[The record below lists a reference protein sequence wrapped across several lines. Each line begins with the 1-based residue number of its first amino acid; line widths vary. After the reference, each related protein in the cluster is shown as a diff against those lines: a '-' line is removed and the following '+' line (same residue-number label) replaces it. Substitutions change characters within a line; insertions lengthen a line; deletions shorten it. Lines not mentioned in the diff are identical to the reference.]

1 MKETTTKKIR
11 WVIAHEPIDLFLRA
25 AERFSNAVKTQTQ
38 GQLDIEI
45 LSLTEYSEK
54 YNQGK
59 KITKH
64 DLLDLMEAGV
74 VEASQMY
81 TTWLGHYNKDMFV
94 LDMPF
99 LFRDHEHADRV
110 LEGDIGEYLLKG
122 LENSSAVRG
131 LAFTYSGGYRIIPA
145 NKELS
150 TVESFRGTKIRTA
163 RSPVAIDTFKALGA
177 EVIDTVEL
185 EEMNDAAKE
194 GIIEAGESTFVRV
207 FPLKQAEA
215 FGKINDTAHSLFLTS
230 IIISTKFWDTLDDTT
245 QEIMKNAA
253 LDAARL
259 ERRESVAQ
267 IDDIINECETKGVPV
282 ITMSKEETDKFK
294 SKTKTIYEKYQNF
307 FSTDLIN
314 QIQKK

>member
-1 MKETTTKKIR
+1 MKTIR

-25 AERFSNAVKTQTQ
+25 AERFTKAVREQTN
-38 GQLDIEI
+38 GELDIEI

-54 YNQGK
+54 YNNGV

-64 DLLDLMEAGV
+64 DLLQLMEDGV

-110 LEGDIGEYLLKG
+110 LEGEIGEYLLKG
-122 LENSSAVRG
+122 LEQGSAVRG

-145 NKELS
+145 QKELA
-150 TVESFRGTKIRTA
+150 TVEAFRGTKIRTA
-163 RSPVAIDTFKALGA
+163 RSPVAVDTFKAVGA

-185 EEMNDAAKE
+185 EEMNEAVKA
-194 GIIEAGESTFVRV
+194 GVIEAGESTFVRV
-207 FPLKQAEA
+207 IPLKQNEA
-215 FGKINDTAHSLFLTS
+215 FDVVNDTAHSLFLTS
-230 IIISTKFWDTLDDTT
+230 IIIATKFWDTLDSKT
-245 QEIMKNAA
+245 QQIMKDAA
-253 LDAARL
+253 LDAART

-267 IDDIINECETKGVPV
+267 IEDIIKDCAERNVPV
-282 ITMSKEETDKFK
+282 VKMDQTETEKFIEAT
-294 SKTKTIYEKYQNF
+294 SVVYEKYQNY
-307 FSTDLIN
+307 FSTDLIS
-314 QIQKK
+314 QIQSK